1 MFKKP
6 SSKIEEKISFLEMA
20 QNGERIIQTLI
31 LIQLG
36 ITPKRLLELVKEN
49 SYLIA
54 EFSKEVVRLSEKI
67 LTENSDNK

>member
-1 MFKKP
+1 MIKEP
-6 SSKIEEKISFLEMA
+6 SNIEERLSFLEMA
-20 QNGERIIQTLI
+20 QSGEKIVQILI

-67 LTENSDNK
+67 LTENSENK